1 MNVDSIKVVW
11 DAGEDSEENVFSKR
25 KPETMFSFPVE
36 PLRTLDNE
44 FDTGV
49 VESTGMQAVAGVIGT

>member
-1 MNVDSIKVVW
+1 VNVDSIKVVW
-11 DAGEDSEENVFSKR
+11 DAGEDSEENVFGKR
-25 KPETMFSFPVE
+25 KPETTFSFPVE
-36 PLRTLDNE
+36 PPRTLDNE

>member
-11 DAGEDSEENVFSKR
+11 DAGEDLDENVFGKR
-25 KPETMFSFPVE
+25 KPETTFSFPVE
-36 PLRTLDNE
+36 PPHTLDNE